1 VTSRTR
7 TSRTK
12 LPQEQD
18 QEEVEGHQIKPD
30 TNLLFQISAKG
41 E

>member
-7 TSRTK
+7 TSRTE
-12 LPQEQD
+12 LPQEED

-30 TNLLFQISAKG
+30 TNFTLPKIPATR
-41 E
+41 